1 MPKHSHI
8 LNAASNLLGIALII
22 VTALHVTGRNAHTWA
37 DEIAWLSAI
46 CFTLS
51 CVFSY
56 FAIRGE
62 PHSIRYE
69 LWADRI
75 FLVGL
80 FSLLAAVTTLAF
92 LRS

>member
-1 MPKHSHI
+1 MPKNSNI

-22 VTALHVTGRNAHTWA
+22 VTALQVTGRNTQTMA

-56 FAIRGE
+56 SAIRAE
-62 PHSIRYE
+62 PQSIRYE

-75 FLVGL
+75 FLAGL

>member
-22 VTALHVTGRNAHTWA
+22 VTALHVSGRNAHTWA

-46 CFTLS
+46 CLTLS
-51 CVFSY
+51 CVLSY
-56 FAIRGE
+56 FAIRAE
-62 PHSIRYE
+62 AHAIRFE

-75 FLVGL
+75 FLAGL
-80 FSLLAAVTTLAF
+80 FSLLGAVATLAF
-92 LRS
+92 LQS